1 MTYLVATIEVVY
13 DEIEIIRQMLETGEY
28 GINGYPITEQS
39 MIEFVKN
46 TEFGIDHET
55 CFKAWSSPLYASVK
69 DEDGNDLWAYEY
81 TPETIDN
88 PAQTRQ
94 DTTMETEKEYQV
106 IVYGWITA
114 KSLAE
119 AEEIY
124 AYGKWYPDYHIIE
137 DENGQQYDPYE
148 IEQMESK

>member
-13 DEIEIIRQMLETGEY
+13 DEIELIKEMLDTGEY
-28 GINGYPITEQS
+28 GINGYPISEEA

-46 TEFGIDHET
+46 REFGIDHET

-88 PAQTRQ
+88 PAQNRQ
-94 DTTMETEKEYQV
+94 DNYMEYQV
-106 IVYGWITA
+106 IVYGWIEA
-114 KSLAE
+114 DSISEAE
-119 AEEIY
+119 AIY
-124 AYGKWYPDYHIIE
+124 ISGDWFPDYHIIE
-137 DENGQQYDPYE
+137 DENGQQYDPLD
-148 IEQMESK
+148 IEQMENK